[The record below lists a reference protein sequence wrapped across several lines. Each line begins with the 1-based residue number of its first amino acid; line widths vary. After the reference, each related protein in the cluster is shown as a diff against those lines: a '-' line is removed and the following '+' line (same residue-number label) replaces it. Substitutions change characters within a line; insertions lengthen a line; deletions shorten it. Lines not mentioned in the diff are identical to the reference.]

1 MEAHLTRYLS
11 LTNGISAVTKLFS
24 AATPH
29 KIISNLRTRILGTLL
44 LAGILFTSPALAA
57 GKGVVLNFNEVDIS
71 TMVKFISD
79 LTGRNFVLDERV
91 KGKISVFSPSK
102 LSNEEAYNVF
112 VSVLE
117 LKGFTVVQS
126 GKVGKIVPSASAK
139 QSGFT
144 LLPSGVRAA
153 VNENYVAQVNKLE
166 NISAQEALAF
176 LQPMVS
182 KDGHISAF
190 GPGNLLLMVDSSLN
204 IRKLQGLLRTI
215 DTEHTREGFEIIYL
229 NYASAESAAATIK
242 QWLSGGEAKPAGQ
255 PATAGGGGT
264 GSVLADQRLN
274 ALLVFGNENVKSA
287 VRELVAKLDVQP
299 PEASS
304 KVNVYYLE
312 NTDATEMAKVLDG
325 VVKGITA
332 QATTGAPGAAAPQ
345 TSPFESGK
353 VTITPDKGSN
363 SLVIMASPND
373 YNNLIQVI
381 KKLDRRSK
389 QVFVQVLIAEVS
401 LDKSR
406 DLGVQGGVIAGG
418 VLNKYLTVAGLYDPL
433 GTLTSIGTALS
444 AATGSALVP
453 SIKASPVN
461 VAAVL
466 QALDK
471 NGLVNILST
480 PNILTSDNKEAEI
493 NVGENVPFQ
502 GSTTLNT
509 GFTTTSVDRKD
520 IGINLKIK
528 PQISEGDYIRL
539 DINQEI
545 SAVKASKGQAI
556 DLVTTKRSA
565 KTSIV
570 VKDMETVV
578 IGGLI
583 QDQEGETISKV
594 PFLGDIPGL
603 GWLFKTTNKTRQKT
617 NLMILLTPHIIKD
630 AADLAQVSDDQRVK
644 FGESAKKVEPVD
656 VQKEIEGK
664 GSIQSGGVQEIPAK

>member
-1 MEAHLTRYLS
+1 MTRYLLNTLIS
-11 LTNGISAVTKLFS
+11 LV
-24 AATPH
+24 
-29 KIISNLRTRILGTLL
+29 
-44 LAGILFTSPALAA
+44 LAGTILTSTALAA

-79 LTGRNFVLDERV
+79 LTGKNFILDDRV
-91 KGKISVFSPSK
+91 KGKISVYSPSK
-102 LSNEEAYNVF
+102 LSTEEAYNVF

-126 GKVGKIVPSASAK
+126 GRVAKIVPSASAK
-139 QSGFT
+139 QSGFR
-144 LLPSGVRAA
+144 LLKSGETAP
-153 VNENYVAQVNKLE
+153 VNENYIAQVTKLE
-166 NISAQEALAF
+166 NITAQEALAF

-190 GPGNLLLMVDSSLN
+190 GPGNLILMVDSSIN
-204 IRKLQGLLRTI
+204 IRKLHGILATI
-215 DTEHTREGFEIIYL
+215 DTERTREGLEIIYL
-229 NYASAESAAATIK
+229 KNASAEAAATTVR
-242 QWLSGGEAKPAGQ
+242 QWLTGSDTKPAGQ
-255 PATAGGGGT
+255 PATVGVGGGGGGA

-274 ALLVFGNENVKSA
+274 ALLVFGNENLKTA
-287 VRELVAKLDVQP
+287 VRELVAKLDVAP

-325 VVKGITA
+325 VIKGLS
-332 QATTGAPGAAAPQ
+332 ATPVPGTPGAAAHQ

-353 VTITPDKGSN
+353 VTITPDKASN

-389 QVFVQVLIAEVS
+389 QVFVQVLIAEVT

-406 DLGVQGGVIAGG
+406 ELGLQTGVIGG
-418 VLNKYLTVAGLYDPL
+418 AVLNQYLTIAGLYDPL
-433 GTLTSIGTALS
+433 GTLTDIGKVL
-444 AATGSALVP
+444 AAGGTLTP
-453 SIKASPVN
+453 SLTASPAN
-461 VAAVL
+461 VTAVL
-466 QALDK
+466 KALDK

-502 GSTTLNT
+502 GSNT
-509 GFTTTSVDRKD
+509 IANGLSTTSVERKD

-528 PQISEGDYIRL
+528 PQISEGDYIRM

-545 SAVKASKGQAI
+545 SAVKNDKGQAV

-570 VKDMETVV
+570 VKDKETVV

-583 QDQEGETISKV
+583 QDTEEDNIQKV

-603 GWLFKTTNKTRQKT
+603 GWLFKTKTKTRKKT
-617 NLMILLTPHIIKD
+617 NLMILLTPHIVED
-630 AADLAQVSDDQRVK
+630 AADLAAVSDDQRVK
-644 FGESAKKVEPVD
+644 FGESAKKIEPVD
-656 VQKEIEGK
+656 VQKEISGK
-664 GSIQSGGVQEIPAK
+664 

>member
-1 MEAHLTRYLS
+1 MTRYL
-11 LTNGISAVTKLFS
+11 
-24 AATPH
+24 
-29 KIISNLRTRILGTLL
+29 LRIVCTLL
-44 LAGILFTSPALAA
+44 LTGALFTSPALAA

-79 LTGRNFVLDERV
+79 LTGRNFILDDRV

-117 LKGFTVVQS
+117 LKGFRVVQT
-126 GKVGKIVPSASAK
+126 GKVGKIVPSAGAK
-139 QSGFT
+139 QDGFS
-144 LLPSGVRAA
+144 LLPSGQQAPI
-153 VNENYVAQVNKLE
+153 NENYIAQVNKLE

-176 LQPMVS
+176 LQPMIS

-204 IRKLQGLLRTI
+204 IRKLQAILQTI
-215 DTEHTREGFEIIYL
+215 DTERSREGLEIIYL
-229 NYASAESAAATIK
+229 KYASAESAAATVK
-242 QWLSGGEAKPAGQ
+242 QWLSGNETARPAGQ
-255 PATAGGGGT
+255 PATAVSATT
-264 GSVLADQRLN
+264 GSVLADVRLN
-274 ALLVFGNENVKSA
+274 ALLVFGNDNVKAS

-325 VVKGITA
+325 VVKGISA
-332 QATTGAPGAAAPQ
+332 QATATGQPGAAAPQ

-353 VTITPDKGSN
+353 ITITPDKASN
-363 SLVIMASPND
+363 SLVIMASLND
-373 YNNLIQVI
+373 YNNLTQVI

-389 QVFVQVLIAEVS
+389 QVFVQVVIAEVS
-401 LDKSR
+401 LDKTR
-406 DLGVQGGVIAGG
+406 DLGVQTGAVAAG
-418 VLNKYLTVAGLYDPL
+418 VLGKYLQGGGLYDPFGAFGQIL
-433 GTLTSIGTALS
+433 GSSSASNTGLGISSLIGNQLTNNPKPVTAV
-444 AATGSALVP
+444 AL
-453 SIKASPVN
+453 
-461 VAAVL
+461 L
-466 QALDK
+466 QALDT
-471 NGLVNILST
+471 NGLVNVLST

-493 NVGENVPFQ
+493 KVGENVPLV
-502 GSTTLNT
+502 GSTTQST
-509 GFTTTSVDRKD
+509 FGTTQAVERKD

-528 PQISEGDYIRL
+528 PQISEGNYIRL

-556 DLVTTKRSA
+556 DLVTTTRSA

-570 VKDMETVV
+570 VKDNETVV

-583 QDQEGETISKV
+583 QDQENETISKV

-603 GWLFKTTNKTRQKT
+603 GWLFKTTNKSRSKT
-617 NLMILLTPHIIKD
+617 NLMILLIPHIIKD
-630 AADLAQVSDDQRVK
+630 NSDLASITDKQRAS
-644 FGESAKKVEPVD
+644 FGESSKELKPMD
-656 VQKEIEGK
+656 VQKEISGK
-664 GSIQSGGVQEIPAK
+664 

>member
-1 MEAHLTRYLS
+1 MIRYL
-11 LTNGISAVTKLFS
+11 I
-24 AATPH
+24 
-29 KIISNLRTRILGTLL
+29 RTLCSLL
-44 LAGILFTSPALAA
+44 LVVTLCTSPALAA

-79 LTGRNFVLDERV
+79 LTGKNFILDDRV
-91 KGKISVFSPSK
+91 KGKISVYSPSK
-102 LSNEEAYNVF
+102 LSIEEAYNVF

-126 GKVGKIVPSASAK
+126 GKVAKIVPSASAR

-144 LLPSGVRAA
+144 LLPSGQALP
-153 VNENYVAQVNKLE
+153 VNESYVAQVTKLE
-166 NISAQEALAF
+166 NISAQEALTF

-182 KDGHISAF
+182 RDGHISAF
-190 GPGNLLLMVDSSLN
+190 GPGNLILMVDSSLN
-204 IRKLQGLLRTI
+204 IRKLHGILQTI
-215 DTEHTREGFEIIYL
+215 DTERTRDGLEIIYL
-229 NYASAESAAATIK
+229 KNASADSVATTVR
-242 QWLSGGEAKPAGQ
+242 QWLSGSDVKPAGQ
-255 PATAGGGGT
+255 PATTGGGST

-274 ALLVFGNENVKSA
+274 ALLVFGNESTKKA
-287 VRELVAKLDVQP
+287 VRELASKLDVAP

-325 VVKGITA
+325 VVKGISA
-332 QATTGAPGAAAPQ
+332 QATTAPGAAAPQ
-345 TSPFESGK
+345 ASPFESGK
-353 VTITPDKGSN
+353 ITITADKASN

-373 YNNLIQVI
+373 YSNLSQVI

-406 DLGVQGGVIAGG
+406 ELGLQTGVLGGG

-433 GTLTSIGTALS
+433 GTLGTIGSILTQGGTL
-444 AATGSALVP
+444 TPDVT
-453 SIKASPVN
+453 ASPVN
-461 VAAVL
+461 LTSVL
-466 QALDK
+466 KALDK

-502 GSTTLNT
+502 GSATQSSI
-509 GFTTTSVDRKD
+509 GTTTSVERKD

-528 PQISEGDYIRL
+528 PQVSEGDYIRL

-545 SAVKASKGQAI
+545 SAVKDSKGQAI
-556 DLVTTKRSA
+556 DLITTKRSA
-565 KTSIV
+565 KTSVV
-570 VKDMETVV
+570 VKDRETVV

-583 QDQEGETISKV
+583 QDTEDETVQKV

-603 GWLFKTTNKTRQKT
+603 GWLFKTKTKTRKKT
-617 NLMILLTPHIIKD
+617 NLMILLTPRIVRD
-630 AADLAQVSDDQRVK
+630 AADLMTVSDEQRSK
-644 FGESAKKVEPVD
+644 FGDSAKKIEPVD
-656 VQKEIEGK
+656 VQKEISGK
-664 GSIQSGGVQEIPAK
+664 

>member
-1 MEAHLTRYLS
+1 
-11 LTNGISAVTKLFS
+11 VQ
-24 AATPH
+24 
-29 KIISNLRTRILGTLL
+29 
-44 LAGILFTSPALAA
+44 AA

-79 LTGRNFVLDERV
+79 LTGKNFILDDRV
-91 KGKISVFSPSK
+91 KGKISVYSPSK
-102 LSNEEAYNVF
+102 LTTEEAYNVF

-126 GKVGKIVPSASAK
+126 GKVAKIVPSAGAR
-139 QSGFT
+139 QSGFK
-144 LLPSGVRAA
+144 LLPSDEQAP
-153 VNENYVAQVNKLE
+153 VNESYIAQVTKLE
-166 NISAQEALAF
+166 NIKAQEALTF

-182 KDGHISAF
+182 KDGHLSAF
-190 GPGNLLLMVDSSLN
+190 GPGNLILMVDSALN
-204 IRKLQGLLRTI
+204 IRKLKSILETI
-215 DTEHTREGFEIIYL
+215 DTERTRDGIEIVYL
-229 NYASAESAAATIK
+229 KNASAETVATTIR
-242 QWLSGGEAKPAGQ
+242 QWLSGSDSRAAAQ
-255 PATAGGGGT
+255 PAVAGGGT
-264 GSVLADQRLN
+264 AGSVLADLRLN
-274 ALLVFGNENVKSA
+274 ALLVFGNDTIKKA
-287 VRELVAKLDVQP
+287 VREMVVKLDVAP

-325 VVKGITA
+325 VVKGISA
-332 QATTGAPGAAAPQ
+332 QATAQPGIAAPQ
-345 TSPFESGK
+345 ASPFDSGK

-373 YNNLIQVI
+373 YTNLVQVI

-389 QVFVQVLIAEVS
+389 QVFVQVLIAEVT

-406 DLGVQGGVIAGG
+406 ELGLQSGVLGGG

-433 GTLTSIGTALS
+433 GTLTSIGSVLRAGGNLT
-444 AATGSALVP
+444 P
-453 SIKASPVN
+453 SITASPVN
-461 VAAVL
+461 ITGVL
-466 QALDK
+466 KALDK

-502 GSTTLNT
+502 GSATQSTI
-509 GFTTTSVDRKD
+509 GTTTSVERKD

-528 PQISEGDYIRL
+528 PQISEGDYIRM

-545 SAVKASKGQAI
+545 SAVKNDKGQAV

-570 VKDMETVV
+570 VRDKETVV

-583 QDQEGETISKV
+583 QDTEDVNVSKV

-603 GWLFKTTNKTRQKT
+603 GWLFKTTTKTRKKT
-617 NLMILLTPHIIKD
+617 NLMILITPQIIRDADDLAKVYVEQRMKFGD
-630 AADLAQVSDDQRVK
+630 AAKNQ
-644 FGESAKKVEPVD
+644 GPVD
-656 VQKEIEGK
+656 VIKEIK
-664 GSIQSGGVQEIPAK
+664 GQ

>member
-1 MEAHLTRYLS
+1 MIRYL
-11 LTNGISAVTKLFS
+11 V
-24 AATPH
+24 
-29 KIISNLRTRILGTLL
+29 RTLCTLL
-44 LAGILFTSPALAA
+44 LAGTLCTSPALAA

-79 LTGRNFVLDERV
+79 LTGKNFILDDRV
-91 KGKISVFSPSK
+91 KGKISVYSPSK
-102 LSNEEAYNVF
+102 LSTDEAYNVF

-126 GKVGKIVPSASAK
+126 GKVTKIVPSAAAR

-144 LLPSGVRAA
+144 LFPEGAALP
-153 VNENYVAQVNKLE
+153 VNESYVAQVSKLE

-176 LQPMVS
+176 LQPMIS
-182 KDGHISAF
+182 KDGHISVF
-190 GPGNLLLMVDSSLN
+190 GPGNLILMVDSALN
-204 IRKLQGLLRTI
+204 IRKLHGILQTI
-215 DTEHTREGFEIIYL
+215 DTERTREGLEIIYL
-229 NYASAESAAATIK
+229 KNASAESAATTIR
-242 QWLSGGEAKPAGQ
+242 QWLTGSDSKPAGAGQ
-255 PATAGGGGT
+255 PAVAGGSGGGGA

-274 ALLVFGNENVKSA
+274 ALLVFGNDNTKKA
-287 VRELVAKLDVQP
+287 VRELVAKLDVAP

-332 QATTGAPGAAAPQ
+332 QATAPGQPGAAAPQ
-345 TSPFESGK
+345 ASPFDSGK
-353 VTITPDKGSN
+353 VTITPDKASN

-373 YNNLIQVI
+373 YNNLTQVI

-401 LDKSR
+401 LNKSR
-406 DLGVQGGVIAGG
+406 ALGMQSGVIGG
-418 VLNKYLTVAGLYDPL
+418 AVLNQYMTVAGMYDPL
-433 GTLTSIGTALS
+433 GTLADFGKILAAGGKLTPSLS
-444 AATGSALVP
+444 
-453 SIKASPVN
+453 ASPVN
-461 VAAVL
+461 VTAVL
-466 QALDK
+466 KALDE
-471 NGLVNILST
+471 NGLLNVLST

-493 NVGENVPFQ
+493 NVGENVPFK
-502 GSTTLNT
+502 GASTQSTF
-509 GFTTTSVDRKD
+509 GTTESVERKD

-545 SAVKASKGQAI
+545 SAVKGKGDAI
-556 DLVTTKRSA
+556 DLITTKRAA

-570 VKDMETVV
+570 VKNKETVV

-583 QDQEGETISKV
+583 QDTEEENIQKT

-603 GWLFKTTNKTRQKT
+603 GWLFKTKTKTKNKT
-617 NLMILLTPHIIKD
+617 NLMILLTPHIVKD
-630 AADLAQVSDDQRVK
+630 AADLATVSDEQRAK
-644 FGESAKKVEPVD
+644 FGEATKNRDAVD
-656 VQKEIEGK
+656 VQKVITGK
-664 GSIQSGGVQEIPAK
+664 

>member
-1 MEAHLTRYLS
+1 MEARLNRYL
-11 LTNGISAVTKLFS
+11 LQTFW
-24 AATPH
+24 
-29 KIISNLRTRILGTLL
+29 TLL
-44 LAGILFTSPALAA
+44 LIGTLFTSPALAA

-79 LTGRNFVLDERV
+79 LTGRNFVLDDRV

-144 LLPSGVRAA
+144 LLPSGQQAP
-153 VNENYVAQVNKLE
+153 VNENYVAQVNKLD

-176 LQPMVS
+176 LQPMIS

-190 GPGNLLLMVDSSLN
+190 GPGNLILMVDSSLN
-204 IRKLQGLLRTI
+204 IRKLQGILQSI
-215 DTEHTREGFEIIYL
+215 DTERTREGMEIIYL
-229 NYASAESAAATIK
+229 KNASAESTAATIK
-242 QWLSGGEAKPAGQ
+242 QWLSGSDIKPAGQ
-255 PATAGGGGT
+255 PAAAASSGT
-264 GSVLADQRLN
+264 GSVLADVRLN
-274 ALLVFGNENVKSA
+274 ALLVFGTDATKQA
-287 VRELVAKLDVQP
+287 VRELVAKLDVLP

-325 VVKGITA
+325 VVRGFTA
-332 QATTGAPGAAAPQ
+332 QAAGQPGAAAPQ
-345 TSPFESGK
+345 ASPFESGK
-353 VTITPDKGSN
+353 VTLTPDKGSN

-373 YNNLIQVI
+373 YNNLVQVI

-406 DLGVQGGVIAGG
+406 DLGLQGGVIGGG
-418 VLNKYLTVAGLYDPL
+418 VLNKYLTVAGLYDPFGSL
-433 GTLTSIGTALS
+433 ASVGQILAQ
-444 AATGSALVP
+444 TGALVP
-453 SIKASPVN
+453 EVSASPVN
-461 VAAVL
+461 ITGVL

-480 PNILTSDNKEAEI
+480 PNILTSDNKTAEI
-493 NVGENVPFQ
+493 NVGENVPFL
-502 GSTTLNT
+502 GSS
-509 GFTTTSVDRKD
+509 TTSVGIGVTQNIERKD
-520 IGINLKIK
+520 VGINLKIT
-528 PQISEGDYIRL
+528 PQISEGDYIRME
-539 DINQEI
+539 INQEI
-545 SAVKASKGQAI
+545 SAVKNDRGQAQ

-570 VKDMETVV
+570 VKDKETVV

-583 QDQEGETISKV
+583 QDQESETISKV

-603 GWLFKTTNKTRQKT
+603 GWLFKTKNKVRKKT
-617 NLMILLTPHIIKD
+617 NLMILLTPHIVKD
-630 AADLAQVSDDQRVK
+630 SADLAAISDTQKDQ
-644 FGESAKKVEPVD
+644 FGEAARKTEPVD
-656 VQKEIEGK
+656 VQ
-664 GSIQSGGVQEIPAK
+664 QEISRKEPNAADAPTETPAQ

>member
-1 MEAHLTRYLS
+1 LIRYL
-11 LTNGISAVTKLFS
+11 I
-24 AATPH
+24 
-29 KIISNLRTRILGTLL
+29 RTLCSLL
-44 LAGILFTSPALAA
+44 LVVTLCTSPALAA

-79 LTGRNFVLDERV
+79 LTGKNFILDDRV
-91 KGKISVFSPSK
+91 KGKISVYSPSK
-102 LSNEEAYNVF
+102 LSIEEAYNVF

-126 GKVGKIVPSASAK
+126 GKVAKIVPSASAR

-144 LLPSGVRAA
+144 LLPSGQALP
-153 VNENYVAQVNKLE
+153 VNESYVAQVTKLE
-166 NISAQEALAF
+166 NISAQEALTF

-182 KDGHISAF
+182 RDGHISAF
-190 GPGNLLLMVDSSLN
+190 GPGNLILMVDSSLN
-204 IRKLQGLLRTI
+204 IRKLHGILQTI
-215 DTEHTREGFEIIYL
+215 DTERTRDGLEIIYL
-229 NYASAESAAATIK
+229 KNASADSVATTVR
-242 QWLSGGEAKPAGQ
+242 QWLSGSDVKPAGQ
-255 PATAGGGGT
+255 PATTGGGST

-274 ALLVFGNENVKSA
+274 ALLVFGNESTKKA
-287 VRELVAKLDVQP
+287 VRELASKLDVAP

-325 VVKGITA
+325 VVKGISA
-332 QATTGAPGAAAPQ
+332 QATTAPGAAAPQ
-345 TSPFESGK
+345 ASPFESGK
-353 VTITPDKGSN
+353 ITITADKASN

-373 YNNLIQVI
+373 YSNLSQVI

-406 DLGVQGGVIAGG
+406 ELGLQTGVLGGG

-433 GTLTSIGTALS
+433 GTLGTIGSILTQGGTL
-444 AATGSALVP
+444 TPDVT
-453 SIKASPVN
+453 ASPVN
-461 VAAVL
+461 LTSVL
-466 QALDK
+466 KALDK

-502 GSTTLNT
+502 GSATQSSI
-509 GFTTTSVDRKD
+509 GTTTSVERKD

-528 PQISEGDYIRL
+528 PQVSEGDYIRL

-545 SAVKASKGQAI
+545 SAVKDSKGQAI
-556 DLVTTKRSA
+556 DLITTKRSA
-565 KTSIV
+565 KTSVV
-570 VKDMETVV
+570 VKDRETVV

-583 QDQEGETISKV
+583 QDTEDETVQKV

-603 GWLFKTTNKTRQKT
+603 GWLFKTKTKTRKKT
-617 NLMILLTPHIIKD
+617 NLMILLTPRIVRD
-630 AADLAQVSDDQRVK
+630 AADLMTVSDEQRSK
-644 FGESAKKVEPVD
+644 FGDSAKKIEPVD
-656 VQKEIEGK
+656 VQKEISGK
-664 GSIQSGGVQEIPAK
+664 